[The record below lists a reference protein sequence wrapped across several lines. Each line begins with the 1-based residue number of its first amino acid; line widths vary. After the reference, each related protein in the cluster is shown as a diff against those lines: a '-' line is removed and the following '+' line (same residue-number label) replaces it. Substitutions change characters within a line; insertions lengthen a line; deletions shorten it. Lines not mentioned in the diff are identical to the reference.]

1 MQYRAISGK
10 LVTAVIYD
18 NRPEAEVCVSMLE
31 AYGIYALATHMTDSR
46 LGLIHVQVVDSD
58 VEAAKGLIG
67 SVPEEGD

>member
-1 MQYRAISGK
+1 
-10 LVTAVIYD
+10 
-18 NRPEAEVCVSMLE
+18 
-31 AYGIYALATHMTDSR
+31 MTDSR